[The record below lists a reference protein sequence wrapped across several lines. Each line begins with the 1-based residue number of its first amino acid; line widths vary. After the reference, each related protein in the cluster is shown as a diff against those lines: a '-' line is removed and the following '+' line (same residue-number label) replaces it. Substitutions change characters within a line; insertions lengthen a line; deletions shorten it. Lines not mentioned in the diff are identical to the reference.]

1 MAKERKIPLR
11 MCLCCREMKPKKD
24 LTRVVLN
31 KEGEI
36 SLDLIGKAP
45 GRGAYLCRETEC
57 IAKLQKTK
65 ALDRAFSR
73 SVPDVIYQQL
83 VKELSSIAE

>member
-11 MCLCCREMKPKKD
+11 MCLCCREMKPKKE

-36 SLDLIGKAP
+36 KLDLTGKAP
-45 GRGAYLCRETEC
+45 GRGAYLCSAPEC

-65 ALDRAFSR
+65 ALDRGFSR
-73 SVPDVIYQQL
+73 SVPDEIYQQL

>member
-11 MCLCCREMKPKKD
+11 MCLCCREMKPKKE

-36 SLDLIGKAP
+36 SLDLTGKAP
-45 GRGAYLCRETEC
+45 GRGAYLCREPEC

-65 ALDRAFSR
+65 ALDRGFSR
-73 SVPDVIYQQL
+73 SVPEEIYQQL
-83 VKELSSIAE
+83 AKELSGIAE